1 MGVRIVLSDVVPK
14 KKLKLI
20 RIRGRNFCV
29 TCESVFKREKNEAS
43 KFILKLEEEIKKK
56 HKHIRNKVLGDTL
69 RFATKICEE
78 IQLAPYNMKNHGDKI
93 DASDLELLQKLD
105 KLDKKLDTLIRDSTD
120 KYEYPI
126 NTEQKIY
133 NAWKKIYKTHPICGR
148 AVGFMLATII
158 TAIVAVFINNLF
170 AKEEKCE
177 CNYCGQIQYV
187 NEMTINYG
195 Y

>member
-1 MGVRIVLSDVVPK
+1 
-14 KKLKLI
+14 
-20 RIRGRNFCV
+20 
-29 TCESVFKREKNEAS
+29 
-43 KFILKLEEEIKKK
+43 
-56 HKHIRNKVLGDTL
+56 
-69 RFATKICEE
+69 
-78 IQLAPYNMKNHGDKI
+78 MKNHGDKI
-93 DASDLELLQKLD
+93 DASDTELLQKLD

-133 NAWKKIYKTHPICGR
+133 NAWKKFYKTHSICGR